1 MTELG
6 EFTSKSGNIYVGFF
20 SPEEK
25 IVLAKGPLLVG
36 VVGAGADAF
45 QEIAESEEEART
57 KIHKAI
63 EHGNLK

>member
-1 MTELG
+1 MIELG
-6 EFTSKSGNIYVGFF
+6 EFTSKSGNIYVAFF

-45 QEIAESEEEART
+45 QEIAESVDEA
-57 KIHKAI
+57 KKQINEAI
-63 EHGNLK
+63 EHGILK